1 MAWFIQTH
9 WNVIEYNCIYFLF
22 TQQTVLFLQV
32 YDGIMKNISEQS
44 PLKQKLFHYAL
55 GVSRQR
61 NEKLEFQKPVGA
73 FLNFQANLFDKI
85 LFSKI
90 RAKLGGNLS

>member
-1 MAWFIQTH
+1 M
-9 WNVIEYNCIYFLF
+9 FL
-22 TQQTVLFLQV
+22 LFPLEQI
-32 YDGIMKNISEQS
+32 YDGVMKNVSEQS

-55 GVSRQR
+55 SVSRER

-73 FLNFQANLFDKI
+73 FLNFKFNLVDKI
-85 LFSKI
+85 VLSKI